1 MILRDLSTGATVP
14 AGVSYDSGNRTAR
27 LIPASP
33 LAAMRQYRVELTS
46 GIRDGGSNALSPA
59 SLTFTTGNT
68 QFVDTDGNQFINEI
82 NWLAAQ
88 GITNGCGGESF
99 CPADPVLRDQ
109 MASFIARAL
118 ALPAPTRDWFS
129 DDAGNPHQA
138 NINRIADAGVTL
150 GCGAG
155 VYCPSTAVSREQ
167 MASFLARALHLPAA
181 SADYFRDDEASPHE
195 ADINRLAQ
203 SGVTLGCGPSSY
215 CPSALITR
223 DQMAAF
229 LYRAFADD

>member
-1 MILRDLSTGATVP
+1 VP
-14 AGVSYDSGNRTAR
+14 AAVSYASSSRTAR

-33 LAAMRQYRVELTS
+33 LAGIRQYRVELTG
-46 GIRDGGSNALSPA
+46 GIRDGGSNPLAPT
-59 SLTFTTGNT
+59 SLTFTTGNS
-68 QFVDTDGNQFINEI
+68 QFVDIDGNQFINEI
-82 NWLAAQ
+82 NWIAGE
-88 GITNGCGGESF
+88 GITNGCGGDRF

-118 ALPAPTRDWFS
+118 GLPASTTNWFS
-129 DDAGNPHQA
+129 DDAGNQHEP
-138 NINRIADAGVTL
+138 NINRIATAGVTL

-155 VYCPSTAVSREQ
+155 IYCPSSAVSREQ
-167 MASFLARALHLPAA
+167 MASFLARALGLPAA
-181 SADYFRDDEASPHE
+181 SADYFSDDEASPHE

-229 LYRAFADD
+229 LFRAFADD

>member
-1 MILRDLSTGATVP
+1 MAIFISRALGLPS
-14 AGVSYDSGNRTAR
+14 SGTNW
-27 LIPASP
+27 
-33 LAAMRQYRVELTS
+33 
-46 GIRDGGSNALSPA
+46 
-59 SLTFTTGNT
+59 FTDDN
-68 QFVDTDGNQFINEI
+68 GNQHE
-82 NWLAAQ
+82 
-88 GITNGCGGESF
+88 
-99 CPADPVLRDQ
+99 
-109 MASFIARAL
+109 
-118 ALPAPTRDWFS
+118 
-129 DDAGNPHQA
+129 A

-150 GCGAG
+150 GCGTG
-155 VYCPSTAVSREQ
+155 RYCPGDAVSREQ

-229 LYRAFADD
+229 LYRAFFYD

>member
-1 MILRDLSTGATVP
+1 
-14 AGVSYDSGNRTAR
+14 
-27 LIPASP
+27 
-33 LAAMRQYRVELTS
+33 MRQYRVELTS
-46 GIRDGGSNALSPA
+46 GIRDGGITALTPT
-59 SLTFTTGNT
+59 SLVFTTGSS
-68 QFVDTDGNQFINEI
+68 QFVDTDGNVFINEI
-82 NWLAAQ
+82 NWIAAQ
-88 GITNGCGGESF
+88 GITNGCGADRF

-118 ALPAPTRDWFS
+118 GLPSSSTNWFS
-129 DDAGNPHQA
+129 DDNGNQHEA

-155 VYCPSTAVSREQ
+155 VYCPASAVSREQ

-181 SADYFRDDEASPHE
+181 SVDYFSDDEASPHE

-215 CPSALITR
+215 CPGAMITR
-223 DQMAAF
+223 EQMAAF
-229 LYRAFADD
+229 LYRAFSDD